1 MNEFEG
7 QLIQNRNLK
16 LSYEDELK
24 KMADENDALR
34 LRMAKLEEIN
44 RTEVESIQEKYNNIH
59 SEDTESLK

>member
-16 LSYEDELK
+16 LSYEEELS
-24 KMADENDALR
+24 KMSDENDTLR

-44 RTEVESIQEKYNNIH
+44 RSEV
-59 SEDTESLK
+59 